1 MSMKRTGKACCNCA
15 HYKSYYT
22 KSTSRFYKENKG
34 VCSRLKEQTGC
45 WESCAQF
52 ESAPKLNETQKKS
65 IMRKLNELCDEIVE
79 MKQVLSELTETD
91 GQ

>member
-1 MSMKRTGKACCNCA
+1 MERNSRACRSCA

-34 VCSRLKEQTGC
+34 FCAQLKEQTGC
-45 WESCAQF
+45 WDSCAQF
-52 ESAPKLNETQKKS
+52 ERAPKLNETQKKS

-79 MKQVLSELTETD
+79 MKQVLSELNEND
-91 GQ
+91 G